1 MKKSVKL
8 PLFVVGVFRL
18 CCFLLLLGAVVSCVA
33 NKGSEEGKAGL
44 YSPNQVLRVDFA
56 LNAEKKAVYSVFYKD
71 SVVLEE
77 SLLGVVREDGD
88 FTTALELESVSGVEV
103 ISDKYKMLHG
113 KRINCSYTANQQVYH
128 LKNKDG
134 KEMDVIFRVS
144 DDGVAFRYHFPTSTE
159 EMVKITEEKTT
170 FNFKDEAKAW
180 LQPMSVAKTGWES
193 TNPSYEEH
201 YIQEMKVGTASPT
214 AAGWVYPALFKS
226 GGAWILI
233 TEADLD
239 RSYCGTRLAQNSEG
253 GEYRVAFP
261 DPREVMPGGELNPVS
276 ALPWSSP
283 WRVITVG
290 NLATIVEST
299 LGTDLAEPAADMD
312 FSFVD
317 PGVASW
323 SWALLKDNS
332 ITYDIQKR
340 FIDYAADMNWE
351 YCLVDV
357 NWDTTIGY
365 DRIKELADYAA
376 NKNVGLI
383 LWYNSAGSWNTAPYH
398 PRDKMLTHES
408 RSSEFARLK
417 EMGIKGVK
425 VDFFGGDGQS
435 VIAYYHEIF
444 KDAAEN
450 GIMVNCHGSTLPRGW
465 HRTYPNL
472 LTMEAIKGFEFI
484 TFFQENADVAA
495 NHCAMLPF
503 SRNAFD
509 PMDFTPMVFTDIPDI
524 NRKTTNGFELA
535 LPYLFLSGVQH
546 IAETPEGVAT
556 VPQYVKE
563 FLKEIPVAWDDSKY
577 IDGYPGKLAV
587 IARKKGDTWYVAGIN
602 GENQPKS
609 LKLDLSFLDRNRKG
623 QLITDGAEKFS
634 FEQKDIQLS
643 GSPLE
648 VELKPNGG
656 FVMKF

>member
-1 MKKSVKL
+1 MKKSVIFPHSL
-8 PLFVVGVFRL
+8 AWASSLL
-18 CCFLLLLGAVVSCVA
+18 CFFLLLGGGVSCVT
-33 NKGSEEGKAGL
+33 NKGNEEGRAGL
-44 YSPNQVLRVDFA
+44 FSPDQALRVDFS
-56 LNAEKKAVYSVFYKD
+56 LNADKQAVYTIFYKD
-71 SVVLEE
+71 SMVLEE

-88 FTTALELESVSGVEV
+88 FTSGLSLESSSEIEL
-103 ISDKYKMLHG
+103 ISDEYKMLHG
-113 KRINCSYTANQQVYH
+113 KRLNCSYTANEQVYH
-128 LKNKDG
+128 LKTTDG
-134 KEMDVIFRVS
+134 KEMDIIFRVS
-144 DDGVAFRYHFPTSTE
+144 NDGVAFRYHFPGSTE
-159 EMVKITEEKTT
+159 EKVKITEEKTT
-170 FNFKDEAKAW
+170 FNFRDGAKAW
-180 LQPMSVAKTGWES
+180 LQPMSVAKTGWEG

-201 YIQEMKVGTASPT
+201 YIQEMEVGTASPT

-226 GGAWILI
+226 GGTWLLI

-239 RSYCGTRLAQNSEG
+239 KSYSGTRLAQNSEG
-253 GEYRVAFP
+253 GEYRIAFP
-261 DPREVMPGGELNPVS
+261 DPREVMPGGELIPQS
-276 ALPWSSP
+276 RLPWSSP

-290 NLATIVEST
+290 TLGTIVEST
-299 LGTDLAEPAADMD
+299 LGTDLAEPAVDMD

-323 SWALLKDNS
+323 SWAMLKDNS

-365 DRIKELADYAA
+365 ERIKELADYAA
-376 NKNVGLI
+376 AKNVGLI

-408 RSSEFARLK
+408 RSAEFARLK

-435 VIAYYHEIF
+435 VIEYYHEIF
-444 KDAAEN
+444 RDAAAN

-509 PMDFTPMVFTDIPDI
+509 PMDFTPMVFTEIPNI

-546 IAETPEGVAT
+546 IAETPEGMAT
-556 VPQYVKE
+556 VPAYVKE
-563 FLKEIPVAWDDSKY
+563 FLKEIPVAWEDSKFV
-577 IDGYPGKLAV
+577 DGYPGKLAV
-587 IARKKGDTWYVAGIN
+587 VARKKGDNWYVAGIN
-602 GENQPKS
+602 GEDQQKS
-609 LKLDLSFLDRNRKG
+609 LKLDLSFLEGNKKG
-623 QLITDGAEKFS
+623 QLITDGAEKFT
-634 FEQKDIQLS
+634 FEQKGIQFT

-648 VELKPNGG
+648 VDLKPNGG